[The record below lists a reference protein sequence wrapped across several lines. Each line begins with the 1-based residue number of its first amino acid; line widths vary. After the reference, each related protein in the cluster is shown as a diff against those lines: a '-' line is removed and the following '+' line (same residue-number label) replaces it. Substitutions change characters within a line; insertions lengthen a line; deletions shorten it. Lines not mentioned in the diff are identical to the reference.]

1 MVRALQLAA
10 SLSSRGKTV
19 PFAAPG
25 QTILTVGGRRVVVGG
40 AGADRTY
47 ADWVTEANRLAT
59 EGTNSWTIASNFAA
73 GTYQTT
79 AGADSGT
86 MKGSPWS
93 GRVYGPSSVS
103 RIIQHSLQSQAEWD
117 IQRSLGQVIV
127 YRQIVATAAAKVAYT
142 RNGFTS
148 DSDASTL
155 NSRQC
160 DLVIRWDDALKKAF
174 QSNPAIGGAET
185 EYVW

>member
-1 MVRALQLAA
+1 MAVV
-10 SLSSRGKTV
+10 GT
-19 PFAAPG
+19 
-25 QTILTVGGRRVVVGG
+25 TIGRPWGRRLPVSVGGI
-40 AGADRTY
+40 ASRTY

-59 EGTNSWTIASNFAA
+59 GGTNSWTIAGNFAA

-86 MKGSPWS
+86 MSGSPWS
-93 GRVYGPSSVS
+93 GRIYGSSSAS
-103 RIIQHSLQSQAEWD
+103 RIIQHSLQSQADWD
-117 IQRSLGQVIV
+117 TQRSLGQVIV

-174 QSNPAIGGAET
+174 QSDPSIGGAET